1 MVKKIKTTTIRS
13 GWGRGRGFVS
23 LPLRPLQRLDSPSWP
38 WPSTR
43 RFTSSRGRRAVPS
56 RRCVFYRCCNH
67 GPRPAST
74 SRRSNVVP
82 SRCTSVVGCLYFI
95 IHGFTSGRFHCCGAP
110 FPSLPWASDYLGVC
124 KTPSVIQTNQVIS
137 IYFS

>member
-23 LPLRPLQRLDSPSWP
+23 LPLRPLQRLDPPSWP

-43 RFTSSRGRRAVPS
+43 RFTSSRGRRTVPS

-67 GPRPAST
+67 GPRTCLHKPPQQRCFESLHVRCGLPLLHHPRFSPRAVFTTVVHRFRRCLGRAINSVFVRLHLS
-74 SRRSNVVP
+74 SRRT
-82 SRCTSVVGCLYFI
+82 R
-95 IHGFTSGRFHCCGAP
+95 
-110 FPSLPWASDYLGVC
+110 
-124 KTPSVIQTNQVIS
+124 
-137 IYFS
+137 